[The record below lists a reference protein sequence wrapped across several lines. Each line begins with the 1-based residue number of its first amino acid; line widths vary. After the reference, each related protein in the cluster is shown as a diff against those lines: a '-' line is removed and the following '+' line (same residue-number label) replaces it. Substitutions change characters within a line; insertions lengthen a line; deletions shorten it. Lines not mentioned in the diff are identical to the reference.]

1 MLAFDAHAFA
11 GRKAFNKSQ
20 GIVASEELMQM
31 GRIAA
36 PSKSSRWIPA
46 FASNTPQLQA
56 VLLHAA
62 VRYIFR
68 DKEPPQ
74 GFIADLETVVALAK
88 EKHATLRA
96 RAENSS
102 KLIQQRMYQ
111 HLLCVEDAGGYV
123 AFISAIAYRC
133 WRLRWPGPVVAQGLG
148 VNALLVQTMM
158 EMLADYAEHL
168 GFDTY
173 PQHSRKGKIFVN
185 EDRIGAL
192 WAQTHSVAKIHELL
206 GHDTGTIRA
215 VLRRLGFH
223 NPAPYKLDVDGI
235 VSLWKQGRGVGQ
247 IVKQVHHS
255 EATVIRV
262 LKAHR
267 LYVKNRKP
275 GGWHKPRPAAY
286 RQRSAPVTAAQR
298 AARNWYA
305 KNRTEILD
313 AQKLGITVSELRKVQ
328 SWES

>member
-1 MLAFDAHAFA
+1 MLAFDPHQFA
-11 GRKAFNKSQ
+11 SRKPFSKAQ

-36 PSKSSRWIPA
+36 PSKRSRWIPA
-46 FASNTPQLQA
+46 FANNTSQLQA

-62 VRYIFR
+62 VKYIFR

-74 GFIADLETVVALAK
+74 GFVADLSTVVELAK
-88 EKHATLRA
+88 EKHAALKA

-133 WRLRWPGPVVAQGLG
+133 WRLRWTGPVVAEELG
-148 VNALLVQTMM
+148 VTPLLVQTMM
-158 EMLADYAEHL
+158 EMMADYAERL
-168 GFDTY
+168 GFETY
-173 PQHSRKGKIFVN
+173 LQHPHKGKIFVN
-185 EDRIGAL
+185 EDRIAAM
-192 WAQTHSVAKIHELL
+192 WVQTRSVTKIRALL
-206 GHDTGTIRA
+206 GHDVCTIRA
-215 VLRRLGFH
+215 ALKRLNLH
-223 NPAPYKLDVDGI
+223 NPAPYKLDADGI
-235 VSLWKQGRGVGQ
+235 VELWKQGRGVGQ
-247 IVKQVHHS
+247 IVKQVHHC

-262 LKAHR
+262 LKAQG

-275 GGWHKPRPAAY
+275 GGWHKQRSATY
-286 RQRSAPVTAAQR
+286 RQRSAPSNAAQR
-298 AARNWYA
+298 AARNWYS

-313 AQKLGITVSELRKVQ
+313 AQKLGITVSELRRR
-328 SWES
+328 S